1 MIAVCDEN
9 IAAFVGQVVTQ
20 RQNGNLCR
28 EASGG
33 SAVTLENH
41 RFLQTIRSRERAHH
55 LMATRIPGSI
65 DQEEQRRCHN
75 KAQTQKQPKGA
86 GYHGRNACRRTGS
99 SVGTD
104 FAPEKLDEKMILS
117 CGYSR
122 QEQPGEMRWRGELGE
137 AC

>member
-1 MIAVCDEN
+1 MIAVGDEN

-55 LMATRIPGSI
+55 LMATRIRGNI

-104 FAPEKLDEKMILS
+104 FAPEKLDEKGFFHAGI
-117 CGYSR
+117 
-122 QEQPGEMRWRGELGE
+122 PVKKNRGKCAGV
-137 AC
+137 AS